1 MRSIYKS
8 KEGKKR
14 ILRLYDQQLKRLG
27 VPYKDITIPTSDDIY
42 QTAKLSIDYAKIKK
56 IMPSNVS
63 KKRMQNCK
71 APALVM
77 AAELDCLF
85 PGSGVIARAED
96 IMTNCRTYLLKG
108 RGHMSFL
115 TEEEKKM
122 MVDFLL

>member
-1 MRSIYKS
+1 M
-8 KEGKKR
+8 
-14 ILRLYDQQLKRLG
+14 L
-27 VPYKDITIPTSDDIY
+27 PMAITEDNITDDIY

-63 KKRMQNCK
+63 KKRMQKCK

-77 AAELDCLF
+77 AAERDCLF
-85 PGSGVIARAED
+85 PGAGVIAKAER
-96 IMTNCRTYLLKG
+96 IIPNCRTYLLMG

-122 MVDFLL
+122 MIDFLL